1 LTQKFYRW
9 VAFILMLFLTGCAA
23 VTSASSAGVHTST
36 PQATDQPQ
44 MTATPGMNA
53 ADIHFYYSP
62 EVPQAIRAQVKLP
75 AGVTVVDDP
84 AKANVTYGLTQNG
97 AGETQWVY
105 ALVASFPTVQDDVA
119 ATDLQAAWQGT
130 GNASEPLL
138 MTSETAALLTTSWEN
153 PAGKNVQELPDDQLL
168 TTAWDKQSS
177 WAIVPFDEL
186 QPRWKVLSI
195 DGATPLDRNMDL
207 ATYPLVMNFGLSGD
221 STAIQTL
228 ESFSKNGT
236 FYLPATNRD
245 LSKLT
250 IMILTGTT
258 ALTRETAVVMDQK
271 GVLYPASD
279 IGDLL
284 HSADITHVSNEVP
297 FMQNCPPT
305 DPNGMKFCS
314 KSDYMQLLLDI
325 HANVIELT
333 GNHEMDYGAD
343 AMRYT
348 LQLYRDNHLSYY
360 GGGENQADAEKPLY
374 IDDHGNHLAFIG
386 CNSIGPE
393 TDFATQDQ
401 PGALRCDRD
410 WLKTQIAAV
419 KATGYLPIVTFQS
432 METCDF
438 TPSDVETGDMQAAAA
453 DGAVIVSGSQ
463 AHCPQAMTFEGDT
476 FIHYGLGNLF
486 FDQDDMLSDKAF
498 IDRHYIYDGRYISTQ
513 LFTIKLEDHAKPVFM
528 TQDERESLLS
538 QIFAASE
545 WQ

>member
-1 LTQKFYRW
+1 
-9 VAFILMLFLTGCAA
+9 MLFLTGCAA
-23 VTSASSAGVHTST
+23 AKGSVLPASEQTQPSQSIDT
-36 PQATDQPQ
+36 PE

-53 ADIHFYYSP
+53 ADIRFYYSP
-62 EVPQAIRAQVKLP
+62 EVPQAIRTQVKLP

-84 AKANVTYGLTQNG
+84 AKANVTYGSIQAG
-97 AGETQWVY
+97 KGETQWVY
-105 ALVASFPTVQDDVA
+105 ALVAPFPTVQDDVA
-119 ATDLQAAWQGT
+119 AADLHAAWQGT
-130 GNASEPLL
+130 GKSNVPLL
-138 MTSETAALLTTSWEN
+138 VAPDTADLLATQWGE
-153 PAGKNVQELPDDQLL
+153 PAGKAVQQLPVDQLL
-168 TTAWDKQSS
+168 TTAWDKQPS

-195 DGATPLDRNMDL
+195 DGASPLDRSMDL

-221 STAIQTL
+221 STAIQSL
-228 ESFSKNGT
+228 ESFSKDGT
-236 FYLPATNRD
+236 FYLPATNRE

-250 IMILTGTT
+250 ILIMTGTT

-271 GVLYPASD
+271 GILYPASD

-284 HSADITHVSNEVP
+284 RSADITHISNEVP

-314 KSDYMQLLLDI
+314 KPEYMQLLTDI

-343 AMRYT
+343 ALRYT

-360 GGGENQADAEKPLY
+360 GGGEDQADAAKPLY
-374 IDDHGNHLAFIG
+374 VDDHGNHLAFIG
-386 CNSIGPE
+386 CNSVGPE
-393 TDFATQDQ
+393 SDWATQDQ

-419 KATGYLPIVTFQS
+419 KAAGYLPIVTFQS

-438 TPSDVETGDMQAAAA
+438 VPSNFETGDMQAAAA

-463 AHCPQAMTFEGDT
+463 AHCPQTMTFDGDT
-476 FIHYGLGNLF
+476 FVHYGLGNLF
-486 FDQDDMLSDKAF
+486 FDQDDMLSGKSF
-498 IDRHYIYDGRYISTQ
+498 IDRHYIYDGQYISTQ
-513 LFTIKLEDHAKPVFM
+513 LLTIKLEDHAKPRFM
-528 TQDERESLLS
+528 TQAERESLLS

>member
-1 LTQKFYRW
+1 
-9 VAFILMLFLTGCAA
+9 M
-23 VTSASSAGVHTST
+23 
-36 PQATDQPQ
+36 D
-44 MTATPGMNA
+44 A
-53 ADIHFYYSP
+53 ADIRFYYAP
-62 EVPQAIRAQVKLP
+62 EVPQALRAQVKLP
-75 AGVTVVDDP
+75 AGVTVVNDP
-84 AKANVTYGLTQNG
+84 AKANVTYGLIQGGTP
-97 AGETQWVY
+97 ETQWVY
-105 ALVASFPTVQDDVA
+105 ALVAPFPTVMDDVA
-119 ATDLQAAWQGT
+119 KADLLAAWQGA
-130 GNASEPLL
+130 GHSPQPLL
-138 MTSETAALLTTSWEN
+138 VTPETAGLLAAAWGT
-153 PAGKNVQELPDDQLL
+153 PAGNDVQELPDDQLL
-168 TTAWDKQSS
+168 AAAWDKQPS

-186 QPRWKVLSI
+186 LPRWKVLSI
-195 DGATPLDRNMDL
+195 DEATPLDRNLDL
-207 ATYPLVMNFGLSGD
+207 ATYPLVMSFGLGGD
-221 STAIQTL
+221 SVAIQTL
-228 ESFSKNGT
+228 ESLSKDGT

-250 IMILTGTT
+250 ILNMTGTT

-284 HSADITHVSNEVP
+284 RSADLTHVSNEVP

-305 DPNGMKFCS
+305 DPNGLKFCS
-314 KSDYMQLLLDI
+314 KPDYMQLLLDI
-325 HANVIELT
+325 HANIIELT

-343 AMRYT
+343 PLLYT
-348 LQLYRDNHLSYY
+348 LQLYKENNLPYY

-374 IDDHGNHLAFIG
+374 IDNHGNHLVFIG

-393 TDFATQDQ
+393 SDFATEDQ

-410 WLKTQIAAV
+410 WLKTEIAAV
-419 KATGYLPIVTFQS
+419 KAAGYLPIVTFQS
-432 METCDF
+432 METCTF
-438 TPSDVETGDMQAAAA
+438 TPSPVETGDMQAAAD

-463 AHCPQAMTFEGDT
+463 AHCPQTMTFEGDT

-486 FDQDDMLSDKAF
+486 FDQEDMLSGKAF

-538 QIFAASE
+538 QVFAASE

>member
-1 LTQKFYRW
+1 
-9 VAFILMLFLTGCAA
+9 MLFLTGCAT
-23 VTSASSAGVHTST
+23 VTSVSSAGVRTST

-44 MTATPGMNA
+44 MTATLGMNA
-53 ADIHFYYSP
+53 ADIHFYYAP
-62 EVPQAIRAQVKLP
+62 EVPQAIRSQVKLP

-84 AKANVTYGLTQNG
+84 TQANVTYGLTQNG
-97 AGETQWVY
+97 KAETQWVY

-119 ATDLQAAWQGT
+119 ATDLQAAWQDT
-130 GNASEPLL
+130 GNATEPLL
-138 MTSETAALLTTSWEN
+138 MTSETDGLLAASWGK
-153 PAGKNVQELPDDQLL
+153 PAGKNVQELLDDQLL
-168 TTAWDKQSS
+168 DIAWGKRPV

-195 DGATPLDRNMDL
+195 DGATPLDRNLDL
-207 ATYPLVMNFGLSGD
+207 TSYPLVMNFGLSGNNA
-221 STAIQTL
+221 AIRAL
-228 ESFSKNGT
+228 KSFSKDGA
-236 FYLPATNRD
+236 FYLPETNRD

-250 IMILTGTT
+250 ILILTGTT
-258 ALTRETAVVMDQK
+258 ALTRQTAVVMDQK

-284 HSADITHVSNEVP
+284 RSADITHISNEVP
-297 FMQNCPPT
+297 FMQDCPPT
-305 DPNGMKFCS
+305 EPNGMKFCS
-314 KSDYMQLLLDI
+314 KPDYMQLLLAI

-343 AMRYT
+343 PLRYT
-348 LQLYRDNHLSYY
+348 LQLYKDNSLSYY

-393 TDFATQDQ
+393 GDFATQDQ
-401 PGALRCDRD
+401 PGALRCDRG
-410 WLKTQIAAV
+410 WLETEIATV
-419 KATGYLPIVTFQS
+419 KAAGYLPIVTFQS

-463 AHCPQAMTFEGDT
+463 AHCPQAMTFAGNT

-513 LFTIKLEDHAKPVFM
+513 LFTIKLEDHARPVFM
-528 TQDERESLLS
+528 TQDERDSLLS
-538 QIFAASE
+538 QVFAASE